1 MNLRYDLIRTI
12 HYFGEAIK
20 FMSKFQSIAEA
31 MQKGNVSGIVA
42 DNVKVY
48 PHSFEQS
55 GHVKLLMV
63 KSEHTKYILAV
74 GAGPLFN
81 ELEGQIEGGVKVCPL
96 VTANRLV
103 LNKYF
108 DYTVPRAFGTQSA
121 TLGLGDRLGIAS
133 SGHIKTVMGKD
144 VHPILAQQ
152 SIREIT
158 LTNRDYNDVLNGAV
172 FAVFQEGYKDGFGAD
187 GDHLKVEADI
197 KMSLDLGFTM
207 ITLDCSDKID
217 NSVEKISAAEREA
230 KYNQLPEATRKHY
243 ESRYLD
249 KTFEVAGN
257 SMTFD
262 KDTLIINV
270 LIYGAAVDFMEHVF
284 TTYIKNLGREV
295 DFEISIDETPSPT
308 APEAHF
314 FVAKELYSRGVTV
327 YSMAPRFI
335 GEFQKGIDYIGDIAQ
350 FEKEMVIHAGLAD
363 DFGYKLSIHSGSDKF
378 SVFPIIG
385 KYTKGRFHVKTA
397 GTNWLEAVRT
407 IAQIKPDLYRRM
419 HKYALDHFQEAAAYY
434 HVTTDLSKIADIDQ
448 VKDADLAHT
457 FMNEDNARQLI
468 HITYGILLQAKD
480 AQGKSLFADEFFRT
494 LSEHEEDYEQAL
506 IKHIGKHIELLGK

>member
-1 MNLRYDLIRTI
+1 
-12 HYFGEAIK
+12 
-20 FMSKFQSIAEA
+20 MSKFQAIAEA
-31 MQKGNVSGIVA
+31 MKQGNVTGIVA
-42 DNVKVY
+42 TDNVKVY

-55 GHVKLLMV
+55 GDVQLLMI
-63 KSEHTKYILAV
+63 KSDNTKYILAT
-74 GAGPLFN
+74 GEGPLFD
-81 ELEGQIEGGVKVCPL
+81 ELQGDNNGGVKVCPL

-108 DYTVPRAFGTQSA
+108 DYTVPRAFGTQVA
-121 TLGLGDRLGIAS
+121 TIGLGDRLGIAS
-133 SGHIKTVMGKD
+133 SGHIKTVAGKNI
-144 VHPILAQQ
+144 HPILAQQ

-158 LTNRDYNDVLNGAV
+158 LTKRDYNDVLNGAV

-207 ITLDCSDKID
+207 ITLDCSENID
-217 NSVEKISAAEREA
+217 NSVENISAAEREA
-230 KYNQLPEATRKHY
+230 KYNLLPEATRNHY
-243 ESRYLD
+243 ESRYLNQ
-249 KTFEVAGN
+249 TFEVAGN
-257 SMTFD
+257 SITFS
-262 KDTLIINV
+262 KENLVEIV
-270 LIYGAAVDFMEHVF
+270 LVYGAAIDFMEHIFV
-284 TTYIKNLGREV
+284 TYIKNLGRDV

-314 FVAKELYSRGVTV
+314 LIAKELYSRGVTV

-407 IAQIKPDLYRRM
+407 VAKVKPDLYRRM
-419 HKYALDHFQEAAAYY
+419 HQYALEHFNEAAAYY
-434 HVTTDLSKIADIDQ
+434 HVTTDLSKIAPLDQ
-448 VKDADLAHT
+448 VKDADLSSAY
-457 FMNEDNARQLI
+457 MDEDNARQLI

-480 AQGKSLFADEFFRT
+480 AQGNSLFADEFFRT
-494 LSEHEEDYEQAL
+494 LSEEEEAYEQSL
-506 IKHIGKHIELLGK
+506 ISHIGKHIQLLGK